1 MASVSWSR
9 APTKHLVH
17 ARHKQARRGKPVQQH
32 CCQPAVQRAAI
43 RHAAGCC
50 CVLTER
56 ADAVLG
62 HIHAGG
68 VPRVGGGDEAGRD
81 AQAVRLAD
89 RVLCGVAPAG
99 AGGRGA
105 SACANAG
112 RALLAGWCAGRRLS
126 CRRRDAAISALWQ
139 LERQRS
145 IQAAAGSAGRGAGW
159 AAGAEGRQLWR
170 PHLKSLRPSPS
181 SASSGAL
188 PQPFWQHSEKE
199 TNSLSAASQARPPRW
214 RSFIGGPA
222 RRPGVLPCCRAGVQ
236 ACRGGHAANAAAPA
250 RLMLHSGPGILGH
263 AEFGLQSSAS
273 LQRQSVAAC
282 WQPLTGKVAGGE
294 GVAHEER
301 VAVGLLIAA
310 GPSQHH
316 CWRLHSWLLGRW
328 LLRRWLLGRWLL
340 GCWA

>member
-145 IQAAAGSAGRGAGW
+145 IQAAAGSAGRGAGR

-222 RRPGVLPCCRAGVQ
+222 RRPGVLPCRRAGVQ
-236 ACRGGHAANAAAPA
+236 GRTCCKCRSSSSPDAAFGPRHFGARRVWTAKQRKLAAAECRGLLAATHWQGC
-250 RLMLHSGPGILGH
+250 RWGGRRTRGKGCCWTSYSSG
-263 AEFGLQSSAS
+263 A
-273 LQRQSVAAC
+273 
-282 WQPLTGKVAGGE
+282 
-294 GVAHEER
+294 
-301 VAVGLLIAA
+301 
-310 GPSQHH
+310 
-316 CWRLHSWLLGRW
+316 
-328 LLRRWLLGRWLL
+328 
-340 GCWA
+340 